1 MRQEVDSAGPF
12 HRGTSSPGIGTTL
25 DADVCRGPCEPLPL
39 RKPHLAPASKELIS
53 EHRYNRKERVRPCA
67 TPALASAAQAEGVR
81 PTDPHKGYFSPCPRH
96 KSRSRRSG
104 QSFFRHA
111 ANEGSA
117 FCPDQSGTVL
127 RKGGHCPARRW
138 ELGPHRVN
146 GERGCGVT
154 SLAFSGQE
162 DTVRLGTSGT
172 ILHSVQMCSW
182 RTLQS
187 QEARRHKGSYL
198 LSNKG

>member
-1 MRQEVDSAGPF
+1 MRQQVDSAGPF
-12 HRGTSSPGIGTTL
+12 HRGTSSPGIGTPL
-25 DADVCRGPCEPLPL
+25 DADVCRGPCEPLHPL
-39 RKPHLAPASKELIS
+39 RKPHLTSASKELIS
-53 EHRYNRKERVRPCA
+53 EHRYNRKERVRPRA
-67 TPALASAAQAEGVR
+67 TPASAAQAEGVR
-81 PTDPHKGYFSPCPRH
+81 PTDPHKGYFSPSPRH
-96 KSRSRRSG
+96 RSR
-104 QSFFRHA
+104 SFFRHA

-127 RKGGHCPARRW
+127 RRGGHCPARRW

-154 SLAFSGQE
+154 SLACSGQE
-162 DTVRLGTSGT
+162 DTVGLGTSGT

-182 RTLQS
+182 RTSRS
-187 QEARRHKGSYL
+187 QEAGRHKGSDL